1 MFKFWLF
8 FLKKDR
14 FTYLLV
20 LMLAS
25 MGIIA
30 MFTIPKE
37 STPEVKIP
45 IGVVTTIM
53 PGASAVDME
62 QLVTNEVENRVATL
76 KDVKK
81 VTSTSREGLS
91 SVVVEFE
98 ASADIDESIDFLKD
112 EIDIVKTK
120 LPNEAEDPMVTKV
133 DFAND
138 PILIISIS
146 SDLPVTEFGSVI
158 NQVEDQLESIA
169 GVSSVNIQGKLNKEV
184 AVIVNK
190 EQLEAFNIRLTDVV
204 NAIRESNSSLPIGGI
219 EVNGINYAVRFEG
232 DIEKASDIEDIAL
245 NVAGRP
251 VYIRDIAFVSD
262 GVEKKTSISRVSVNG
277 EPSKQGVALSVLKR
291 SGGNILEIADS
302 IYKKIDEMQSNGGIL
317 EGMDVIKSF
326 DVAESVKDDLGNL
339 TRSGL
344 QTVILVMLVLLVA
357 VGWRES
363 LIAGLSIPL
372 SFLISFILLLYS
384 GNTIN
389 FVSLFSLILA
399 IGILV
404 DSAIVVIEAIHT
416 HIKDG
421 ETRMLAA
428 SKTLKEYGWPLISG
442 TMTTVAAFAPLFFIS
457 GITGEFISS
466 IPFTVIS
473 VLLASLF
480 VSLAFI
486 PLFGE
491 KYLVAREGGRLGE
504 LQDKTLGKLQKFY
517 SKWLLERLGNKK
529 FERKFIGGV
538 ILLLVIGILMPIT
551 GLLRV
556 TFFPQEDLPFIFVD
570 IEKPHGTSLA
580 ETDLAVRAVEEIL
593 YENKYIESFTTTIG
607 STSQFSG
614 SGLSGSHLGNMT
626 LNLRKDRDKTS
637 TEIMEGLRDDLSV
650 INTFE
655 VRVFEPS
662 SGPPTGAPILIRFN
676 GENLE
681 ELEVTAGRAEQI
693 LKKIQG
699 VSETSSSVND
709 SGLEFVFTIDRA
721 KASELGI
728 SPSLIAQTLRIA
740 ISGVEATTI
749 RNTENDINVIT
760 SLNLNSNYITTE
772 DTIKTTVD
780 SIRNLSINTPSGSVL
795 IDSITDIS
803 IKRSNASITHENQK
817 TIISVSGYL
826 EDGFVA
832 QDVVPELQ
840 KQLEIEIPNTNSI
853 IWSIGGESEDID
865 QSFKEMFYALIAGIF
880 LIALILVLQFN
891 SFRYPIFIVSVPP
904 LSLAG
909 LLIGLTITFQ
919 TLSFPSLMG
928 FITLAGIV
936 VNNAIILID
945 AANRNRED
953 GMDIKEAIIN
963 ASTSRLRPILL
974 TTLTTVVGIFPLVF
988 ASAIWGPLAYA
999 VMFGLSYSLIL
1010 TLILIP
1016 ILYNKWPGKIR

>member
-1 MFKFWLF
+1 
-8 FLKKDR
+8 
-14 FTYLLV
+14 
-20 LMLAS
+20 
-25 MGIIA
+25 
-30 MFTIPKE
+30 
-37 STPEVKIP
+37 
-45 IGVVTTIM
+45 
-53 PGASAVDME
+53 
-62 QLVTNEVENRVATL
+62 
-76 KDVKK
+76 
-81 VTSTSREGLS
+81 
-91 SVVVEFE
+91 
-98 ASADIDESIDFLKD
+98 
-112 EIDIVKTK
+112 
-120 LPNEAEDPMVTKV
+120 
-133 DFAND
+133 
-138 PILIISIS
+138 
-146 SDLPVTEFGSVI
+146 
-158 NQVEDQLESIA
+158 
-169 GVSSVNIQGKLNKEV
+169 
-184 AVIVNK
+184 
-190 EQLEAFNIRLTDVV
+190 
-204 NAIRESNSSLPIGGI
+204 
-219 EVNGINYAVRFEG
+219 
-232 DIEKASDIEDIAL
+232 
-245 NVAGRP
+245 
-251 VYIRDIAFVSD
+251 
-262 GVEKKTSISRVSVNG
+262 
-277 EPSKQGVALSVLKR
+277 
-291 SGGNILEIADS
+291 
-302 IYKKIDEMQSNGGIL
+302 
-317 EGMDVIKSF
+317 
-326 DVAESVKDDLGNL
+326 
-339 TRSGL
+339 
-344 QTVILVMLVLLVA
+344 
-357 VGWRES
+357 
-363 LIAGLSIPL
+363 
-372 SFLISFILLLYS
+372 
-384 GNTIN
+384 
-389 FVSLFSLILA
+389 
-399 IGILV
+399 
-404 DSAIVVIEAIHT
+404 
-416 HIKDG
+416 
-421 ETRMLAA
+421 
-428 SKTLKEYGWPLISG
+428 
-442 TMTTVAAFAPLFFIS
+442 
-457 GITGEFISS
+457 
-466 IPFTVIS
+466 
-473 VLLASLF
+473 
-480 VSLAFI
+480 
-486 PLFGE
+486 
-491 KYLVAREGGRLGE
+491 
-504 LQDKTLGKLQKFY
+504 
-517 SKWLLERLGNKK
+517 
-529 FERKFIGGV
+529 
-538 ILLLVIGILMPIT
+538 
-551 GLLRV
+551 
-556 TFFPQEDLPFIFVD
+556 
-570 IEKPHGTSLA
+570 
-580 ETDLAVRAVEEIL
+580 
-593 YENKYIESFTTTIG
+593 
-607 STSQFSG
+607 
-614 SGLSGSHLGNMT
+614 
-626 LNLRKDRDKTS
+626 
-637 TEIMEGLRDDLSV
+637 MEGLRDDLSV

-795 IDSITDIS
+795 INSITDIS